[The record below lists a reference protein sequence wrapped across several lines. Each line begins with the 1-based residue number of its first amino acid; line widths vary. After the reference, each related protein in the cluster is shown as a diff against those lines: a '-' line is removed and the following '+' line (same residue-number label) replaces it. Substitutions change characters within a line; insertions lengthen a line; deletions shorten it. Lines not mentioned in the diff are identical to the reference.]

1 MVIIDYLSQDEREK
15 EVARML
21 GNTDQ
26 GKVAIEH
33 ARQLLREAAISSGPE
48 DSTNVG

>member
-1 MVIIDYLSQDEREK
+1 LNQGEREK

-21 GNTDQ
+21 GNTNQ

-33 ARQLLREAAISSGPE
+33 ARQLLKEAAL
-48 DSTNVG
+48 